1 MLIVPRGKSPAP
13 GPLVTALLRV
23 SDIAMCYPK
32 LNRVQRKSVLQP
44 AIWASCSYQIVP
56 AHKSFQPAPK
66 PFLISRSDYNPSV
79 NYLNFTKKQHL
90 PIGLLKS
97 KNH

>member
-32 LNRVQRKSVLQP
+32 LNRVQRKSVLQL
-44 AIWASCSYQIVP
+44 
-56 AHKSFQPAPK
+56 
-66 PFLISRSDYNPSV
+66 PFGQAV
-79 NYLNFTKKQHL
+79 AT
-90 PIGLLKS
+90 
-97 KNH
+97 